1 MLQAL
6 GMSPAC
12 SSLYL
17 GVQTL
22 QALGPAPLEPSAD
35 LQRQPQISML
45 AAQILDAACKSWQLD
60 VFALEEATMG
70 NALSVLVGWLI
81 AKEDLGQKLKL
92 DDNKLQSFLVKI
104 QQG

>member
-1 MLQAL
+1 MLEAL

-12 SSLYL
+12 STLHI
-17 GVQTL
+17 GAQTL

-35 LQRQPQISML
+35 LQRQTQISL
-45 AAQILDAACKSWQLD
+45 VAAQILDAACKSWQLD

-70 NALSVLVGWLI
+70 SALSVLVGWLI
-81 AKEDLGQKLKL
+81 AKEDLGQKLQL
-92 DDNKLQSFLVKI
+92 DNNRLQSFLVKI